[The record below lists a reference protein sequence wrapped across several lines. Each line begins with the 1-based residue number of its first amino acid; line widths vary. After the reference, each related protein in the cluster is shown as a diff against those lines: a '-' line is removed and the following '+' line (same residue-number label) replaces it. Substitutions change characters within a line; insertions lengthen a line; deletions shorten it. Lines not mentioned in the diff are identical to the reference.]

1 MKFLQVDDLCFKYPD
16 QKDWLFSGL
25 SFSLQPGQIM
35 VITGDNGSGKT
46 TLLYLLAGIIP
57 RHRQGEIAGEIR
69 LAEIDHKNIDL
80 SQLSTIISLVMQQP
94 EDQIFFPTVEQELAF
109 APENLC
115 LSVTEIENRIDQALG
130 LLNIPQLRYAET
142 DKLSFGQ
149 QKLVA
154 LAAIHTLQPKILLLD
169 EISSGLDDIKL
180 SAVCELIRDYADSGK
195 AVIIAD
201 HHPGLIALADIK
213 LDLSAR

>member
-1 MKFLQVDDLCFKYPD
+1 MKLLQVEDLSFRYPD
-16 QKDWLFSGL
+16 QEDWLFSGL
-25 SFSLQPGQIM
+25 NFSLSAGQIM
-35 VITGDNGSGKT
+35 AISGNNGSGKT
-46 TLLYLLAGIIP
+46 SLLYLLAGIIP
-57 RHRQGEIAGEIR
+57 RHRQGEIAGNIS
-69 LAEIDHKNIDL
+69 LAGINHKNADL

-115 LSVTEIENRIDQALG
+115 LSVPEIEQRIDQALR
-130 LLNIPQLRYAET
+130 LLNIYPLRFADT

-154 LAAIHTLQPKILLLD
+154 LAAIHTLQPAILLLD
-169 EISSGLDDIKL
+169 EISSGLDEVKLAAVIKL
-180 SAVCELIRDYADSGK
+180 IREYAASGK

-201 HHPGLIALADIK
+201 HHSRLIELAEYVIN
-213 LDLSAR
+213 LSKT

>member
-1 MKFLQVDDLCFKYPD
+1 MKLLQVDDLGFKYPD
-16 QKDWLFSGL
+16 QNDWLLSGL
-25 SFSLQPGQIM
+25 SFSIEPGQIM
-35 VITGDNGSGKT
+35 AISGDNGTGKT
-46 TLLYLLAGIIP
+46 TLLYLLSGIIP
-57 RHRQGEIAGEIR
+57 RHRQGEITGEIT
-69 LAEIDHKNIDL
+69 LADIDHKNATL
-80 SQLSTIISLVMQQP
+80 PELAANISLVMQQP

-115 LSVTEIENRIDQALG
+115 LSVEEINSRIDQVLK
-130 LLNIPQLRYAET
+130 LLNIVNLRFADT

-169 EISSGLDDIKL
+169 EISGGLDDDKL
-180 SAVCELIRDYADSGK
+180 AAVCQLIRDYTNSGK

-201 HHPGLIALADIK
+201 HYPKLLKMADIT
-213 LDLSAR
+213 LDLNLI